1 MKQYLISKEKYNG
14 EIVYVNYDKLKGY
27 KFTPKNNFLYDG
39 IKVNEMIII
48 KPSFVEKIIK
58 RKIKNR
64 LDFYLKYILQKKYYF
79 HIYNLDGT
87 DDSDDT
93 RKALGDLERYR
104 KVINERYSIYLD
116 EKYMDLLNKK
126 MDVIERELKNNLFY
140 KDYIEQE
147 QTLDNEHRKGR

>member
-27 KFTPKNNFLYDG
+27 KFTPKNNFPYDG

-48 KPSFVEKIIK
+48 KSSFVEKIIK

-64 LDFYLKYILQKKYYF
+64 LDFYLKLI
-79 HIYNLDGT
+79 IDNLDGT